1 MAKPRPRPTN
11 PIDAKARLRELA
23 EGRAEA
29 ERLSQQT
36 DVRVTRNT
44 NGTLA
49 GAKRLDVF
57 DLLLS
62 RDALSQQAHDAVRRL
77 EELAATASGALKAEA
92 SYDRVDTTTI
102 GQNITDAM
110 IDASM
115 DLAKVLE
122 KTGVRS
128 SALLIALLEPSAA
141 LLSRW
146 RDTVERLTGERND
159 RAQAAC
165 VRYASEDLAEAWRLV
180 DYAKRSVGRLRPQDP
195 ASFPVC
201 GKEVW

>member
-1 MAKPRPRPTN
+1 VAKPRSRPTH
-11 PIDAKARLRELA
+11 PVEVKARLAELR
-23 EGRAEA
+23 EGRSEA
-29 ERLSQQT
+29 ERLSHQS
-36 DVRVTRNT
+36 DVRVTRNA

-62 RDALSQQAHDAVRRL
+62 RDALSQRAHDAVRRL

-115 DLAKVLE
+115 DVAKVLE

-128 SALLIALLEPSAA
+128 SALLVALLEPSAA

-165 VRYASEDLAEAWRLV
+165 VRYASEDLAEAFNKL
-180 DYAKRSVGRLRPQDP
+180 DYQRRA
-195 ASFPVC
+195 A
-201 GKEVW
+201 